1 MILLTRNFWQINF
14 WQKIFDKLGFDKKFL
29 INLILQIIFLT
40 KTILKNLI
48 LERKIGTRQICD
60 LKKNIWKKDVFIW
73 QSKFLAFY
81 DLKDFFGQIGVLTNN
96 FSMKRFL
103 CLTKNCRTKMV
114 LTFFFRQF
122 FFENLA
128 FDAFHFWQR
137 ARRQLP
143 HIPLGCVPFLL

>member
-1 MILLTRNFWQINF
+1 MT
-14 WQKIFDKLGFDKKFL
+14 KSAFDKKIL

-40 KTILKNLI
+40 KKFLTKSILKNLI

-81 DLKDFFGQIGVLTNN
+81 DLKDFFGRISVLTTN
-96 FSMKRFL
+96 FSTKRFL

-122 FFENLA
+122 FFKNLI

-137 ARRQLP
+137 ARRRSDHDKIYLIGKKQNRN
-143 HIPLGCVPFLL
+143 